1 MKKLLFFLYIMVLTS
16 HNVSAQTA
24 MTDEQVRD
32 YALSLHRQGLSR
44 QQIYLEL
51 TKKGA
56 TQVQMQRIYGKYKNQ
71 MDDASLLE
79 QGKTTKVATSRMRSD
94 NSEQREQYQPD
105 MGMTSDS
112 WDDPEGEN
120 PMMTIRQDG
129 MQGLTHRKIFG
140 HDVFNNKNL
149 TFQSSMNLATPQN
162 YVLGPG
168 DEVNVDIWG
177 DAQESITQFISP
189 DGTITI
195 PDIGVIQLGG
205 LSVSQAKATLKREI
219 GPRFMGSKIELTLGQ
234 TRTITIHVM
243 GEVKVPGTYTLSAFS
258 TVFNAL
264 YMAGGPNDIG
274 TLRNVKVYRKGR
286 LLSNVDVYDYLL
298 NGKLSGDI
306 RLQDNDIITVSP
318 YEALVCITGK
328 VKRPMY
334 YEMKKSESVA
344 TLLNYAGG
352 FTGDAHTRA
361 IRIIRK
367 TEPKLSVFSVGEFD
381 YGSFH
386 MMDEDSVSVD
396 AVINRYQNM
405 VEIRGAVFRP
415 GLYQVGGDIT
425 TVKAL
430 IQAAAGL
437 KEEAISTHGI
447 LYRMKTDRTLEALS
461 VDICG
466 MLDGIVPDLALRNED
481 VVYIPSREILNM
493 KKTVTIKGEV
503 IDPGVFPYA
512 EGETVEDLIL
522 RAGGLTE
529 AASLST
535 VDVSRRIVDPYTKEG
550 TDSITQV
557 FSFGINPDFTING
570 QNDFRLQPFDE
581 VYVRRSPGYN
591 VQQNFSIEGEVNFE
605 GVYALK
611 NKIQRL
617 SEAITAAG
625 GLTKE
630 AYVEGTKLLR
640 QMTDEERAVTEATL
654 RAATRTFGEGKD
666 SIDIKKL
673 MTNTEY
679 PVGVELGKALA
690 HPGTDD
696 DPILREGDRIIVPR
710 QTSSVTINGEVL
722 YPNAVRFKQGKNAKY
737 YINQAG
743 GYTSSAKKSKVIIIY
758 MNGMVAKA
766 SSKNL
771 PAPGC
776 QIVVPSKKSKNPLS
790 LQQWLSIGTSAAS
803 LGTMAAA
810 VANLLK

>member
-1 MKKLLFFLYIMVLTS
+1 MRKLLLFLYIMALTS

-24 MTDEQVRD
+24 MTDEQVKD
-32 YALSLHRQGLSR
+32 YALELKSQGLSK

-51 TKKGA
+51 MNKGVTKA
-56 TQVQMQRIYGKYKNQ
+56 QMQRIYNKYNNQ
-71 MDDASLLE
+71 MGHAGQLK
-79 QGKTTKVATSRMRSD
+79 QGKMSNLATSRMRSANGD
-94 NSEQREQYQPD
+94 QREPYQTD
-105 MGMTSDS
+105 MGMILDS
-112 WDDPEGEN
+112 RDYPEKEI
-120 PMMTIRQDG
+120 PMMIIQQDG
-129 MQGLTHRKIFG
+129 EQGLKHRKIFG

-162 YVLGPG
+162 YILGPG

-177 DAQESITQFISP
+177 DAQESITQLISP

-195 PDIGVIQLGG
+195 PDIGIIQLGG
-205 LSVSQAKATLKREI
+205 LSVSQAKAKLKSEI
-219 GPRFMGSKIELTLGQ
+219 GPRFTGSKIELTLGQ
-234 TRTITIHVM
+234 TRTITINVM

-334 YEMKKSESVA
+334 YEMKKSESAA

-367 TEPKLSVFSVGEFD
+367 AEPKLSVFSVGEFD
-381 YGSFH
+381 YGNFH

-437 KEEAISTHGI
+437 KEEAISTHGV

-466 MLDGIVPDLALRNED
+466 MLDGTAPDLPLQNED
-481 VVYIPSREILNM
+481 VIYIPSREFLNM
-493 KKTVTIKGEV
+493 KKTVIIKGEV
-503 IDPGVFPYA
+503 INPGVFPYA
-512 EGETVEDLIL
+512 ESETIEDLIL

-529 AASLST
+529 AASLSK
-535 VDVSRRIVDPYTKEG
+535 VDVSRRVIDHFAKEG
-550 TDSITQV
+550 PDSITQV
-557 FSFGINPDFTING
+557 FSFSINPDFTISN

-591 VQQNFSIEGEVNFE
+591 TQQNITVEGEVNFE

-617 SEAITAAG
+617 SEAIKAAG

-630 AYVEGTKLLR
+630 AYVDGTKLLR

-654 RAATRTFGEGKD
+654 RAATRTLGNAKD

-673 MTNTEY
+673 MTYSEY
-679 PVGVELGKALA
+679 PVGVELGKALV

-710 QTSSVTINGEVL
+710 QTSNVTINGEVL
-722 YPNAVRFKQGKNAKY
+722 YPNAVRFKQGKNSKY
-737 YINQAG
+737 YIDQAG

-810 VANLLK
+810 IANLVK